1 MGQPNPHKN
10 EEIKKGGCDEKFQR
24 YSNLA
29 AECFFTTPLARTL
42 LLGLCA
48 VGICLTFLVFGQNK
62 KASAKKEHQHRKKDL
77 LGSLLMSALI
87 GLILLFLGFETF
99 FQLFKN

>member
-1 MGQPNPHKN
+1 MKN
-10 EEIKKGGCDEKFQR
+10 FRDTAIWLQ
-24 YSNLA
+24 SV
-29 AECFFTTPLARTL
+29 FFTTPLARTL

-99 FQLFKN
+99 FQLFKH